1 MLRAPGPAQARGVLN
16 RACINM
22 FFICGA
28 GGSGRPC
35 FHGPMTRPA
44 DPSPDRRVAVEIA
57 VQDAASARTARAAGA
72 DRVELCSALPAT
84 GGVTPSVGLVEA
96 VVAVGLPVH
105 VLIRPRPGGFVHD
118 ADERAVMLRDVR
130 AALAAGAAGVVSG
143 GLTDDGRVDRDLLAR
158 LVDATGGAS
167 FTFHRAIDAVDDRLA
182 ALDALLAAGV
192 GRVLTSGG
200 AARAGDGVAALAE
213 LVARADG
220 RLEIQA
226 GGGVTVEAIP
236 GLVRAGV
243 DAIHLS
249 ARRRVVAARVGPGG
263 GEAAHDVADGEVVA
277 AAVAA
282 VRAR

>member
-1 MLRAPGPAQARGVLN
+1 
-16 RACINM
+16 
-22 FFICGA
+22 
-28 GGSGRPC
+28 
-35 FHGPMTRPA
+35 MTRPA

-57 VQDAASARTARAAGA
+57 VQDAASARTAAAAGA
-72 DRVELCSALPAT
+72 DRVELCSALATT
-84 GGVTPSVGLVEA
+84 GGVTPSIGLVEA

-143 GLTDDGRVDRDLLAR
+143 GLTEDGRVDADLLAR
-158 LVDATGGAS
+158 LVDATGDAV
-167 FTFHRAIDAVDDRLA
+167 FTFHRAIDAVDAVDDRIA
-182 ALDALLAAGV
+182 ALDALVAAGV
-192 GRVLTSGG
+192 HRVLTSGG

-226 GGGVTVEAIP
+226 GGGVTVDAIP
-236 GLVRAGV
+236 ALVRAGV

-249 ARRRVVAARVGPGG
+249 ARRRVAATRVGPGG
-263 GEAAHDVADGEVVA
+263 GEAAHDVADGGLVA
-277 AAVAA
+277 AAVRAA
-282 VRAR
+282 RASAR

>member
-1 MLRAPGPAQARGVLN
+1 MP
-16 RACINM
+16 
-22 FFICGA
+22 
-28 GGSGRPC
+28 
-35 FHGPMTRPA
+35 RPA
-44 DPSPDRRVAVEIA
+44 DPSRDRRVAVEIA
-57 VQDAASARTARAAGA
+57 VQDAASARTARDAGA
-72 DRVELCSALPAT
+72 DRVELCSALAAT
-84 GGVTPSVGLVEA
+84 GGVTPSIGLVEA

-143 GLTDDGRVDRDLLAR
+143 GLTEDGRVDQDLLAR
-158 LVDATGGAS
+158 LVDATGDAVL
-167 FTFHRAIDAVDDRLA
+167 TFHRAIDAVDDRLA
-182 ALDALLAAGV
+182 ALDALLDAGV

-200 AARAGDGVAALAE
+200 AARAGDGVSALAE
-213 LVARADG
+213 LVARAEA

-226 GGGVTVEAIP
+226 GGGVTVDAIP

-249 ARRRVVAARVGPGG
+249 ARRRVAASRVGPGG
-263 GEAAHDVADGEVVA
+263 GEAAHDVADGALVA

-282 VRAR
+282 VRASTR